1 MTHKY
6 PVRGITWSFIM
17 LDKIISGGQSGAD
30 QAGWRAA
37 RTFGVLSGGWMP
49 RGFLTEEGPHP
60 EFADQYGATELP
72 ADSVRDRTEQNVLAA
87 DATLWF
93 GVTTTLRAQETVG
106 ACHRFAKPCMPVYP
120 GASFEPCQV
129 ATWIAEN
136 KFGTLNVAG
145 NREQEEPGIGDR
157 VERFLGEVLQQLGHE
172 RA

>member
-1 MTHKY
+1 
-6 PVRGITWSFIM
+6 M

-37 RTFGVLSGGWMP
+37 KAFGVLSGGWMP
-49 RGFLTEEGPHP
+49 RGFLTEEGPHR
-60 EFADQYGATELP
+60 EFADEYGATELP
-72 ADSVRDRTEQNVLAA
+72 ADSVRDRTKQNVLAA
-87 DATLWF
+87 DATLLF

-136 KFGTLNVAG
+136 TIGTLNVAG

-157 VERFLGEVLQQLGHE
+157 VERFLGGVLQQLGHE

>member
-1 MTHKY
+1 
-6 PVRGITWSFIM
+6 M

-136 KFGTLNVAG
+136 KIGTLNVAG

>member
-1 MTHKY
+1 
-6 PVRGITWSFIM
+6 M

-30 QAGWRAA
+30 RAGWRAA
-37 RTFGVLSGGWMP
+37 RTFGVSSGGWMP
-49 RGFLTEEGPHP
+49 RGFLAEDGPHP
-60 EFADQYGATELP
+60 EFADQYGAAELP
-72 ADSVRDRTEQNVLAA
+72 ADSVRDRTEQNVLAT

-93 GVTTTLRAQETVG
+93 GVTTTLRAQATVG
-106 ACHRFAKPCMPVYP
+106 ACHRFAKPCMPVYS
-120 GASFEPCQV
+120 GASFEPCHV

-136 KFGTLNVAG
+136 KIGTLNVAG